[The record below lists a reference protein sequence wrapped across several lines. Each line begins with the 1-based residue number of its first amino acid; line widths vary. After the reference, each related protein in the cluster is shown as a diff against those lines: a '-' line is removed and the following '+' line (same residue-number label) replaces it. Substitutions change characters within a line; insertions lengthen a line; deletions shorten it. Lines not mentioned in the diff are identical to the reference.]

1 MEKSAQVAIVP
12 KEEIEEI
19 DTLILYSQLV
29 ASLIRDGGDL
39 NLPFKSTNY
48 KEKTT
53 LEIAAD
59 KLKAYA
65 KKYPNLTKL
74 DPYRE

>member
-1 MEKSAQVAIVP
+1 MP